1 MHLPIKTPVKILAKK
16 CGSLPNARLKPL
28 EKPPYIVDKP
38 LTEVQVTRWR
48 AGASTKA
55 TDKVAEEVPI
65 ALIYNGVSHAVML
78 ATPQDLEDF
87 ALGFSLSEGIL
98 QSKSEL
104 YDVEIVTQTQGIE
117 LHLEVASEA
126 FSMLK
131 QRRRNLTGRTGCG
144 LCGAE
149 SLEQALRLP
158 VSEKDS
164 IKKTTREKNDALQT
178 SIHKP
183 SGASLEKISAAS
195 ILTAFKAIQTKQ
207 VLQQA
212 TGATHACAWVNADGE
227 IELLREDVGRHNAM
241 DKLIGALAKLPAKNN
256 GFVLTSSRASVE
268 MVQKVALAGYSLLAA
283 ISAPTGLAIRIA
295 EAYGVT
301 LVGFLREQQFVIYAH
316 PQRIKIN

>member
-1 MHLPIKTPVKILAKK
+1 MSKLICSNA
-16 CGSLPNARLKPL
+16 SLS
-28 EKPPYIVDKP
+28 
-38 LTEVQVTRWR
+38 EVNVTRWR
-48 AGASTKA
+48 NGEVSQT

-104 YDVEIVTQTQGIE
+104 YDIEIVTQPQGIE
-117 LHLEVASEA
+117 LRLDVATEA
-126 FSMLK
+126 FVKLK
-131 QRRRNLTGRTGCG
+131 EKRRSLVGRTGCG

-158 VSEKDS
+158 EK
-164 IKKTTREKNDALQT
+164 TLNLVENNT
-178 SIHKP
+178 S
-183 SGASLEKISAAS
+183 STGAAS
-195 ILTAFKAIQTKQ
+195 SLVIPASSIIKAFRTIQTTQ

-212 TGATHACAWVNADGE
+212 TGATHACAWVDVSGE
-227 IELLREDVGRHNAM
+227 VQLLREDVGRHNAM
-241 DKLIGALAKLPAKNN
+241 DKLIGALAKLPKKTD

-268 MVQKVALAGYSLLAA
+268 MVQKVAIAGFDILAA

-295 EAYGVT
+295 EDYGVT
-301 LVGFLREQQFVIYAH
+301 LVGFLRDNQFVMYAN
-316 PQRIKIN
+316 PQRIKP